1 METNEYPAAPTSKTS
16 APGAVSSLVC
26 GIISVVVCWVPIAGL
41 VLGII
46 GILHHS
52 KAKKN
57 IQANPQSFEGGGMAI
72 GGLVCGI
79 VGTVSSVFY
88 NIFWVIAMMS
98 INEAIDAFD
107 NYGGY

>member
-1 METNEYPAAPTSKTS
+1 METNEYPAAPASKTN

-46 GILHHS
+46 AILHHS

-57 IQANPQSFEGGGMAI
+57 IQANPQSFEGGGMAV

-79 VGTVSSVFY
+79 VGTVTSALYTIFY
-88 NIFWVIAMMS
+88 VIAMMS
-98 INEAIDAFD
+98 FGAAVNAIEH
-107 NYGGY
+107 GGY

>member
-79 VGTVSSVFY
+79 VGTVLSAIY
-88 NIFWVIAMMS
+88 NIIYLIALVS
-98 INEAIDAFD
+98 INEAIE